1 MAGSQNRNR
10 KFSLITHISFSF
22 LDNTGIIN
30 SSTFNRVKQQKTA
43 WLFLFGFKGI
53 ILHISFT
60 VFCMLWL
67 NKKKDQGFKWN
78 TAHYDYKNLRFLPL
92 CTSWRNQRKADSSAG
107 KSNLEIIS
115 KVKFK
120 YLLIFKNIHQPLP
133 RSALHS
139 FGSGGKQEPWWNGEG
154 DKCVIYPSSS
164 RLIDKIITRLKRRMK
179 TDSGAC
185 KCIFKTEA

>member
-10 KFSLITHISFSF
+10 KFSLITHIRFSF

-67 NKKKDQGFKWN
+67 NKKKIRALSEIQLTTITRIWGFCHF
-78 TAHYDYKNLRFLPL
+78 AHHDGIKEKQ
-92 CTSWRNQRKADSSAG
+92 TVQRGRATLKLSA
-107 KSNLEIIS
+107 KSNLNTSWFSKTYIS
-115 KVKFK
+115 LSLARLCIHLEAEENRSHGETVKETSVSF
-120 YLLIFKNIHQPLP
+120 ILP
-133 RSALHS
+133 AP
-139 FGSGGKQEPWWNGEG
+139 G
-154 DKCVIYPSSS
+154 
-164 RLIDKIITRLKRRMK
+164 
-179 TDSGAC
+179 
-185 KCIFKTEA
+185 

>member
-10 KFSLITHISFSF
+10 KFSLITHIRFSF

-30 SSTFNRVKQQKTA
+30 SGTFNRVKQQKTA

-78 TAHYDYKNLRFLPL
+78 TAHYDYKNRRFLPL
-92 CTSWRNQRKADSSAG
+92 CTSWIKERQTVQRGRATLKLSA
-107 KSNLEIIS
+107 KSNLNTSWFSKTYIS
-115 KVKFK
+115 LSLARLCIHLEAEENRSHGETVKETSVSF
-120 YLLIFKNIHQPLP
+120 ILP
-133 RSALHS
+133 AP
-139 FGSGGKQEPWWNGEG
+139 G
-154 DKCVIYPSSS
+154 
-164 RLIDKIITRLKRRMK
+164 
-179 TDSGAC
+179 
-185 KCIFKTEA
+185 